1 MAFRPR
7 SDNAE
12 PSEERERGSV
22 RPGTIT
28 RLAPQRR
35 APRRFLV
42 EIDGHSGLT
51 LAEELVVEA
60 GLHEGEYLDEA
71 TITALLGRDETAR
84 ATEAALVFLSYRPR
98 SEREVRDRLRRGGY
112 QPPVIDEVIGRLH
125 GWRYLDDADF
135 ARRWVEGRTAQRPR
149 GRRLLQQE
157 LWQKGVDREI
167 AREAIEEAELDEE
180 SAAEELARKRI
191 AAYGQED
198 PAVIRRRVGAYLARR
213 GYGFDVVRAA
223 LDKAMGEPE
232 EPEIFPDA

>member
-1 MAFRPR
+1 MPFPAHT
-7 SDNAE
+7 DDAE
-12 PSEERERGSV
+12 PPEEGERGSI

-35 APRRFLV
+35 AAGRYLV
-42 EIDGHSGLT
+42 EIDGRSGLT
-51 LAEELVVEA
+51 LAEELVAEA

-71 TITALLGRDETAR
+71 TIASLLGRDETAR

-112 QPPVIDEVIGRLH
+112 QPPVIDAVIGRLH
-125 GWRYLDDADF
+125 GWHYLDDADF

-167 AREAIEEAELDEE
+167 AREAIEEADLDEE
-180 SAAEELARKRI
+180 GAAEELAKKRI
-191 AAYGQED
+191 ATYGQED

-213 GYGFDVVRAA
+213 GYGFDIVRAA
-223 LDKAMGEPE
+223 LDRAMGEPE
-232 EPEIFPDA
+232 EPESIPDS